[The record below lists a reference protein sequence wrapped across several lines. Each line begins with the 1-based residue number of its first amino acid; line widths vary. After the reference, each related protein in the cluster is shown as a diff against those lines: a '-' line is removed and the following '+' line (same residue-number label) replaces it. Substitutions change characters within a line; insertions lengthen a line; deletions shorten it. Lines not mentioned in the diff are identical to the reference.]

1 MKDMQALT
9 LKGDMDTQVVADV
22 QATNVEEPNN
32 NNQIREEDKTLV
44 PPYEMMEQELQLQKE
59 EAKYNT
65 FISTIGYEGDDSD
78 IETKMDTKSE
88 GQAYPFLD

>member
-9 LKGDMDTQVVADV
+9 LKGDMDTETVADN

-32 NNQIREEDKTLV
+32 NNQIREEDETLV
-44 PPYEMMEQELQLQKE
+44 PPYEMMEQELWLQKE

-65 FISTIGYEGDDSD
+65 YISTIGYGDDSD
-78 IETKMDTKSE
+78 LETEMDTESE
-88 GQAYPFLD
+88 G